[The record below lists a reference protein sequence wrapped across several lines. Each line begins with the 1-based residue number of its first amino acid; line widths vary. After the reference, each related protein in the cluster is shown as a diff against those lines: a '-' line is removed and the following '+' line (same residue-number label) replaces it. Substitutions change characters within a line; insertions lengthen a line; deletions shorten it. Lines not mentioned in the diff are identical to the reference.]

1 MFPECHPLAGA
12 NSQCSL
18 LQKMKML
25 EDFGCVSLWNIV
37 TVKIDTCTVTINVLH
52 LIDEVW
58 ETHRT

>member
-1 MFPECHPLAGA
+1 
-12 NSQCSL
+12 
-18 LQKMKML
+18 MKML